1 MIQSTARRIRRG
13 MWYNVIIIKHILV
26 SYQLRNGK
34 ESRMKKMLMAFALC
48 ASMMLPGQEKPP
60 EGMDTLSFPL
70 ITFECVFPANYDGE
84 TEEERA
90 KREAEEEAKQ
100 KEWDRE
106 TEQKWKSRFSEK
118 GLELTWPA
126 GSSIVSRREG
136 LTVYLR
142 VTNTPDNLVKVVK
155 YFRDRENEESLHL
168 LECDVRIVGAGREA
182 LKAVGFE
189 VAGHVSDAA
198 ALCKKLLDRDDVDLI
213 DASRVIVRSGDEYV
227 TKAVTEYIYPTEYN
241 LRIESPIST
250 NSQSSASANSLHSQ
264 NCVLSAVEPT
274 MFTMREVGSIVQM
287 TPTLTYDCRL
297 VDIVL
302 NVQFVSDPIWKD
314 YGVKAPP
321 ATPPRYDLPM
331 EQPFFPVRSV
341 DVRTTVKPG
350 RTMVFVGGGL
360 SQKESGNKTLLV
372 FVTVNGVSADIQ

>member
-1 MIQSTARRIRRG
+1 MLAAHLPRI
-13 MWYNVIIIKHILV
+13 WYNVIIIKHILV
-26 SYQLRNGK
+26 NYQSRNGK

-48 ASMMLPGQEKPP
+48 ASMMLPGQDNPP

-90 KREAEEEAKQ
+90 KREAEEEAEQ

-118 GLELTWPA
+118 GLELTWPE

-142 VTNTPDNLVKVVK
+142 VTNTPDNLVKIVK
-155 YFRDRENEESLHL
+155 YFDGRENEDAQYL

-189 VAGHVSDAA
+189 VSSHVSDAA

-264 NCVLSAVEPT
+264 NCALSAVEPT
-274 MFTMREVGSIVQM
+274 KFTMREVGSIVQM
-287 TPTLTYDCRL
+287 TPTLTLDCRL

-302 NVQFVSDPIWKD
+302 NVQFVSDPVWKD

-321 ATPPRYDLPM
+321 ATSSRYDLPM
-331 EQPFFPVRSV
+331 EQPFFPVCSV
-341 DVRTTVKPG
+341 DVKTAVKPG

-372 FVTVNGVSADIQ
+372 FVTLNLVAADM

>member
-1 MIQSTARRIRRG
+1 MRRG
-13 MWYNVIIIKHILV
+13 IWYNVIIIKHILV
-26 SYQLRNGK
+26 NYQSRNGK

-48 ASMMLPGQEKPP
+48 ASMMLPGQDNPP

-70 ITFECVFPANYDGE
+70 ITFECGLPANYDGE

-90 KREAEEEAKQ
+90 KREAEEEAEQ

-118 GLELTWPA
+118 GLELTWPE
-126 GSSIVSRREG
+126 GSSIVSRSEG

-142 VTNTPDNLVKVVK
+142 VTNTPDNLVKIVK
-155 YFRDRENEESLHL
+155 YFDGRENEDAQYL
-168 LECDVRIVGAGREA
+168 LECDVRLVGAGREA

-189 VAGHVSDAA
+189 DSSHVSDAA

-213 DASRVIVRSGDEYV
+213 DSSHVVVRSGAEYV
-227 TKAVTEYIYPTEYN
+227 TKAVTEYIYPTDFD
-241 LRIESPIST
+241 LKIESPVST
-250 NSQSSASANSLHSQ
+250 NSQSTAFTNSLHSQ

-274 MFTMREVGSIVQM
+274 KFTMREVGSIVQM
-287 TPTLTYDCRL
+287 TPTLTLDCRL
-297 VDIVL
+297 VDLELI
-302 NVQFVSDPIWKD
+302 VQFVSDPIWKD
-314 YGVKAPP
+314 YGVKAPL
-321 ATPPRYDLPM
+321 ATPSRYDLPM

-372 FVTVNGVSADIQ
+372 FVTVNGVTVDIQ